1 MYTQANDKGREAVD
15 EYFAALDHRLKE
27 LAAELRGIILAASNG
42 ITEHIKWNAPSF
54 CYGGDD
60 RITFNMRSANE
71 VRVIFHRGAKKNM
84 NGSRPG
90 FEDHSGLLTWLGE
103 DRGMVT
109 FTGSDQLSA
118 VSTEFSELVRRWVE
132 QG

>member
-1 MYTQANDKGREAVD
+1 MHTQANDPGREAVD
-15 EYFAALDHRLKE
+15 KYFAELDHPKKA
-27 LAAELRGIILAASNG
+27 LAAELRRIILAASNG

-54 CYGGDD
+54 SYGGND

-84 NGSRPG
+84 NGSRPT
-90 FEDHSGLLTWLGE
+90 FEAPGGLLKWLGE

-109 FTGSDQLSA
+109 FTNADQLSA
-118 VSTEFSELVRRWVE
+118 VSKEFTDLVRRWVE